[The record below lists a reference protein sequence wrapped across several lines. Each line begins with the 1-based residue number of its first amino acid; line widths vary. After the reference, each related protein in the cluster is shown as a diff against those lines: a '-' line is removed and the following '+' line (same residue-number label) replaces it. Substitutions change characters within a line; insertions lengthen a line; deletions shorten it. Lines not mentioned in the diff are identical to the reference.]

1 MNINTNDVISYITIV
16 LNRYNKENK
25 LLDKV
30 GCDELLKSLILYN
43 ELSDY
48 IVNIKYVNTVDYNM
62 SYSYFDKTININN
75 NFINSIDKSDKK
87 LLDILN
93 IHDEIIITNLDIL
106 HALLHEIMHAKQYK
120 LIDNSSDEFV
130 KNILRKSLAA
140 QSYKH
145 NKEEA
150 IKYAEATKE
159 YKLYSIMP
167 SEINAEVNAI
177 KQTRLIIDRLN
188 IPNKY
193 KYLKLYDITLNLFQI
208 RSYIKKTFRVISPM
222 EIFIKIRHKYIK
234 EDITLN
240 KKDVYKYNLED
251 RLSYGLPIKKYEY
264 VNLDNEINNSLKDMI
279 K

>member
-1 MNINTNDVISYITIV
+1 MNINTNDVISYISIV
-16 LNRYNKENK
+16 LNRYNKDNK
-25 LLDKV
+25 LLDKL

-43 ELSDY
+43 DLSDY

-120 LIDNSSDEFV
+120 LIDNSSDEFI

-140 QSYKH
+140 QSYKD
-145 NKEEA
+145 NKDEA
-150 IKYAEATKE
+150 LKYAEATKE

-193 KYLKLYDITLNLFQI
+193 KHLKLYDITLNLFQI

-222 EIFIKIRHKYIK
+222 ELFIKIRHKYIK
-234 EDITLN
+234 EDIILN
-240 KKDVYKYNLED
+240 KKDVYKYTLED

>member
-1 MNINTNDVISYITIV
+1 MNINTNDVISYISIV
-16 LNRYNKENK
+16 LNRYNKDNK
-25 LLDKV
+25 LLDKL

-43 ELSDY
+43 DLSDY

-120 LIDNSSDEFV
+120 LIDTSDDEFI

-140 QSYKH
+140 QSYKD
-145 NKEEA
+145 NKDEA
-150 IKYAEATKE
+150 LKYAEATKE

-222 EIFIKIRHKYIK
+222 ELFIKIRHKYIK
-234 EDITLN
+234 EDIILN
-240 KKDVYKYNLED
+240 KKDVYKYTLED

>member
-16 LNRYNKENK
+16 LNRYNKDNK

-140 QSYKH
+140 QSYKD

-150 IKYAEATKE
+150 LKYAEATKE